1 MPSQLQHIH
10 PVVSISLVK
19 PFKRRLGDVLPPVSI
34 DGALEYEVEDIVDYN
49 ILTSRRRNVP
59 SVVEFRV
66 RWKGACDDSWHE
78 PQDFEHS
85 QDTLVSFLQ
94 KLTKSQRIKVL
105 KTFIQSPYPGYRSL
119 SDHYLVRNLQVP
131 SPPSSGSSLLETSD
145 DDEEVF
151 SDRNTRQKI

>member
-1 MPSQLQHIH
+1 LRHDSRRHKLLPKYWGPFRVIALIGRNDLRLDMPSQLQHIH
-10 PVVSISLVK
+10 PIVSVSLVK
-19 PFKRRLGDVLPPVSI
+19 AFKSRLGDVLPPVSI

-49 ILTSRRRNVP
+49 IMTSRRRNVP

-105 KTFIQSPYPGYRSL
+105 KTFDSESLSRLPLSLRSL
-119 SDHYLVRNLQVP
+119 T
-131 SPPSSGSSLLETSD
+131 GS
-145 DDEEVF
+145 
-151 SDRNTRQKI
+151 